1 MENFWEKP
9 HMIYDAFSIIYQRT
23 QPKFAVASGEEVTLN
38 VGEPPVLSL
47 GTPPEWVEMCE
58 FLERD
63 WQGNEGPIDDTGY
76 RLRGM
81 AIAFRHGERSPMHSA
96 DSHDAC
102 TPFRELDRRDFEQ
115 YRKLIESDDF
125 QFFLRHDP
133 KFKKFARIP
142 SLSECSP
149 QQMTAEGA
157 LQHVKLGK
165 YMRNKYSASNI
176 FSPESRLNVSVT
188 SSQYNRTFQSAIAF
202 TSSFLYP
209 SKASIPQI
217 FIQASNFTF
226 MCTHKNCQC
235 NPAKKWRHQYEQE
248 HAGYF
253 LKRSPEHLR
262 EFADA
267 LRTHSA
273 FTKTVDPI
281 QMMDVALGRFVC
293 RRRSLPCFGKGK
305 CLSYGFLSKLLNET
319 SVRGKIMFDEG
330 PRYVAK
336 KLQLVEAHGVLYHVM
351 EAMVKL
357 RSFPHTNIIQIFSG
371 HDVML
376 APLLRVMGVPFTDP
390 PRYAA
395 HLVIEFYEAIDSPSA
410 KDALLLRF
418 IYNGVDITRNVNFCE
433 VVLKN
438 GLCPAQQLENFVQN
452 RIFASLGVAS
462 LKDICN

>member
-1 MENFWEKP
+1 MSHTPQGKMRQARRIRVCILAIALLLCMYWVFFGDE
-9 HMIYDAFSIIYQRT
+9 IS
-23 QPKFAVASGEEVTLN
+23 LN
-38 VGEPPVLSL
+38 VGEPPVLNL

-63 WQGNEGPIDDTGY
+63 WEGNEGPIDDTSY
-76 RLRGM
+76 RLRGI
-81 AIAFRHGERSPMHSA
+81 ALAFRHGERSPMHSA
-96 DSHDAC
+96 DSPEAC
-102 TPFRELDRRDFEQ
+102 APFRELDRQDFER

-133 KFKKFARIP
+133 KFKTFAKTP
-142 SLSECSP
+142 SLECSP

-165 YMRNKYSASNI
+165 YMRNKYVSSNI

-209 SKASIPQI
+209 SKASVPQI

-235 NPAKKWRHQYEQE
+235 DLARKWRHQYEQE

-262 EFADA
+262 IFADA

-281 QMMDVALGRFVC
+281 QMMDVA
-293 RRRSLPCFGKGK
+293 
-305 CLSYGFLSKLLNET
+305 
-319 SVRGKIMFDEG
+319 
-330 PRYVAK
+330 
-336 KLQLVEAHGVLYHVM
+336 
-351 EAMVKL
+351 
-357 RSFPHTNIIQIFSG
+357 
-371 HDVML
+371 
-376 APLLRVMGVPFTDP
+376 MGM
-390 PRYAA
+390 
-395 HLVIEFYEAIDSPSA
+395 
-410 KDALLLRF
+410 
-418 IYNGVDITRNVNFCE
+418 
-433 VVLKN
+433 
-438 GLCPAQQLENFVQN
+438 
-452 RIFASLGVAS
+452 
-462 LKDICN
+462 